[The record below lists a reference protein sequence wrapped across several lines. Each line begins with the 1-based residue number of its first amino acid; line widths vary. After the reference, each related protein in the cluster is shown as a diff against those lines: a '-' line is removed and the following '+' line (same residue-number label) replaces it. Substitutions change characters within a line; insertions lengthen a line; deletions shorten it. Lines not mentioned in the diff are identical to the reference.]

1 MREDGFD
8 YAAMGTRIRA
18 RRRELKLT
26 QEKLAERVGIS
37 NSFVGHIE
45 RGEKK
50 ASLETI
56 SRIGE
61 ALNMSL
67 DYIIVGRKIKCD
79 GMKCALFE
87 DLKKLVGAYE

>member
-1 MREDGFD
+1 MQEDAFD
-8 YAAMGTRIRA
+8 YGAMGARIRA
-18 RRRELKLT
+18 CRRELKLT

-56 SRIGE
+56 SQIGK
-61 ALNMSL
+61 ALDVSL
-67 DYIIVGRKIKCD
+67 DYIIDGRRNKCD
-79 GMKCALFE
+79 GINCALFE
-87 DLKKLVGAYE
+87 DLKKLIEAYE